1 LNWRKSYL
9 IKILCLL
16 LLCAA
21 CTRTP
26 GISGD
31 EIRIG
36 ELVSLSG
43 TDGSYGQSSHRGVT
57 LFMEELN
64 ASGGLTITADGKKR
78 QFQVDM
84 ITRDNQSNKETTVES
99 VKKLIHSDNVLAIIG
114 EVTSERTKLAAP
126 YAQKA
131 RIPMITPAST
141 NPSVT
146 EVGDHIFRACYVD
159 PFQGAV
165 MAKFARQNLNLS
177 RVAVLK
183 DFRSNYSTGL
193 SEYFIDTFIEL
204 GGEIVAEESYSS
216 TDMNF
221 QDPLRALK
229 LAEPEAIF
237 IPGYYTQ
244 VVELAKLIRKQKVR
258 ARGTG
263 TPSLLLG
270 GDGWDNPELSNRG
283 GGKSIRGGYYTNHFT
298 TASEDPHVREFIKK
312 YTDRFGEAPDGMAAM
327 GYDAAGITMS
337 AVAAALQ
344 KANQTTSSGS
354 PTARFSF
361 NGIFKYFQRK
371 PNVDLRGLVRE
382 KIAKTKNFT
391 GVTGRISLN
400 SRRDAVKPIVILKV
414 ADPAPAYVTSIDP

>member
-1 LNWRKSYL
+1 M
-9 IKILCLL
+9 
-16 LLCAA
+16 
-21 CTRTP
+21 P
-26 GISGD
+26 GVSGD

-43 TDGSYGQSSHRGVT
+43 SDGSYGQSSHRGVT
-57 LFMEELN
+57 LFVEELN
-64 ASGGLTITADGKKR
+64 ARGGLSVSVNGKKR
-78 QFQVDM
+78 QFLVDLV
-84 ITRDNQSNKETTVES
+84 TRDIQSHKDATIES
-99 VKKLIHSDNVLAIIG
+99 IKKLIDSDNVLAIIG
-114 EVTSERTKLAAP
+114 AVTSERTKLAAP

-131 RIPMITPAST
+131 HVPMITPAST

-165 MAKFARQNLNLS
+165 MAKFARQNLQLS

-221 QDPLRALK
+221 QDPLRTLK

-237 IPGYYTQ
+237 IPGYYAQ
-244 VVELAKLIRKQKVR
+244 VVELAKLIRRNKIR

-263 TPSLLLG
+263 APTLLLG
-270 GDGWDNPELSNRG
+270 GDGWDSPELSNRG
-283 GGKSIRGGYYTNHFT
+283 GGSAIRGGYYTNHFT
-298 TASEDPHVREFIKK
+298 TTSQDPHVREFIKK
-312 YTDRFGEAPDGMAAM
+312 YTARFGEAPDGMAAM

-337 AVAAALQ
+337 AVAAALE
-344 KANQTTSSGS
+344 KANAEKSNVLPAAT
-354 PTARFSF
+354 FSLD
-361 NGIFKYFQRK
+361 GVLKYFRRK
-371 PNVDLRGLVRE
+371 PKVDLRALVRDR
-382 KIAKTKNFT
+382 IAKTKNFT
-391 GVTGRISLN
+391 GVTGLISLN
-400 SRRDAVKPIVILKV
+400 ASRDAVKPIVILKV